1 MARMRIAAAA
11 LCTRGTGT
19 APEVL
24 LARRAPELRFFGG
37 YDAFPGGVLDPEDG
51 LADDEEALAAATL
64 RAAVRE
70 VFEETGLLP
79 AGFEDLLAEEERA
92 DVRRGLL
99 AGDTDAAAIFRT
111 AVDRTPAVL
120 EALRPL
126 GWLTTPPFA
135 PVRYRTR
142 FLHVPIAAGARPD
155 PCGGEIVQARFE
167 RSGEALASW
176 IRGERLIVPPVLWQ
190 LRHLEDE
197 GLDAFLEAQPARCA
211 AHEAGRLHRIRS
223 APGVWMAA
231 LRTPTLP
238 PATTTNT
245 YVVGEE
251 RLVVIDPATP
261 EASEQERLFELLDA
275 LQAEGRRVERV
286 LVTHHHHDHV
296 GAVQATAERYQVPV
310 AAHPLTLERLPH
322 APREAQALEDGARI
336 ELGSAPDG
344 SAGWH
349 LEALHT
355 PGHDRG
361 HLAFL
366 ESRYRSVFLGDLAST
381 VSTIVIDPPEGHL
394 ATYLA
399 SLRRVAGLDLGRGHP
414 AHGPVAR
421 EATALLEHY
430 LEHRGRR
437 EDKLVA
443 ALAAEPRDEDEL
455 VVEVYDD
462 ADPRVRPLARRSL
475 RAGLEKLA
483 EEGRAREASR
493 GRWARVS

>member
-1 MARMRIAAAA
+1 M
-11 LCTRGTGT
+11 
-19 APEVL
+19 
-24 LARRAPELRFFGG
+24 
-37 YDAFPGGVLDPEDG
+37 
-51 LADDEEALAAATL
+51 
-64 RAAVRE
+64 
-70 VFEETGLLP
+70 
-79 AGFEDLLAEEERA
+79 
-92 DVRRGLL
+92 
-99 AGDTDAAAIFRT
+99 
-111 AVDRTPAVL
+111 
-120 EALRPL
+120 
-126 GWLTTPPFA
+126 
-135 PVRYRTR
+135 
-142 FLHVPIAAGARPD
+142 
-155 PCGGEIVQARFE
+155 
-167 RSGEALASW
+167 
-176 IRGERLIVPPVLWQ
+176 
-190 LRHLEDE
+190 
-197 GLDAFLEAQPARCA
+197 
-211 AHEAGRLHRIRS
+211 
-223 APGVWMAA
+223 
-231 LRTPTLP
+231 
-238 PATTTNT
+238 
-245 YVVGEE
+245 
-251 RLVVIDPATP
+251 IDPATP
-261 EASEQERLFELLDA
+261 EASEQERLGLDA

-344 SAGWH
+344 STGWH

-399 SLRRVAGLDLGRGHP
+399 SLRRVASLDLGRGHP

-455 VVEVYDD
+455 VVEVSTTRT
-462 ADPRVRPLARRSL
+462 RVRPWRGAACARGSRSWP
-475 RAGLEKLA
+475 RRGTR
-483 EEGRAREASR
+483 GSR

>member
-1 MARMRIAAAA
+1 MARLRIAAAA
-11 LCTRGTGT
+11 LCTRGTGA

-51 LADDEEALAAATL
+51 VADDEAALAAATL

-79 AGFEDLLAEEERA
+79 AGFEDLLVEEERA
-92 DVRRGLL
+92 AVRRGLL
-99 AGDTDAAAIFRT
+99 AGDTDAAATFRS

-167 RSGEALASW
+167 RPGEALASW
-176 IRGERLIVPPVLWQ
+176 VRGERLIVPPVLWQ

-197 GLDAFLEAQPARCA
+197 GLDAFLEAQPTRCA

-322 APREAQALEDGARI
+322 APREAQALEDGAQI

-344 SAGWH
+344 STGWH

-394 ATYLA
+394 ATYLE
-399 SLRRVAGLDLGRGHP
+399 SLERLERFPMTTLYP
-414 AHGPVAR
+414 AHGPAMRDGRRLAQKYIRHRRQR
-421 EATALLEHY
+421 EATLVKTLQEQPCDVDALLP
-430 LEHRGRR
+430 
-437 EDKLVA
+437 K
-443 ALAAEPRDEDEL
+443 
-455 VVEVYDD
+455 VYWD
-462 ADPRVRPLARRSL
+462 ADERLYPFAARSL
-475 RAGLEKLA
+475 LAGLEKLA
-483 EEGRAREASR
+483 EEGRAEQQDGVWRLTP
-493 GRWARVS
+493 